1 MILADHGAR
10 MIAIE
15 DRRYREDEIFLATVN
30 RNKEHMTL
38 NLKSAEGREIFY
50 HLAAAADVV
59 VEGFRPEV
67 VKRPLSIENCKPFEI
82 PNLGKLARPYWQ
94 DVSFIR
100 GWLAFRTRKE
110 RKLPLVSDP
119 HAYDKPGKYRIL
131 VKVIDIFGNDTS
143 QAFDVE
149 VPLS

>member
-1 MILADHGAR
+1 MPANHGAR
-10 MIAIE
+10 VITIE
-15 DRRYREDEIFLATVN
+15 DRRYREDEIFLATIN
-30 RNKEHMTL
+30 PNKEHTAL

-50 HLAAAADVV
+50 RLAAATDVV
-59 VEGFRPEV
+59 VEGFRPEA

-82 PNLGKLARPYWQ
+82 SNLGKYAHPHWQ
-94 DVSFIR
+94 NVTFMQ
-100 GWLAFRTRKE
+100 GWVAFRTRKE

-119 HAYDKPGKYRIL
+119 HAYDKPGQYRTL

-149 VPLS
+149 VPR